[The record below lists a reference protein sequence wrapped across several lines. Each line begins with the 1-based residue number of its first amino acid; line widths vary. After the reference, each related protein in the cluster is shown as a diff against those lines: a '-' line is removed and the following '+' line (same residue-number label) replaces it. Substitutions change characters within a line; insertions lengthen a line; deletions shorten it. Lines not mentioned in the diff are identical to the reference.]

1 MTQGGG
7 TTYRPRSALAM
18 LSVAMATVMAPS
30 RARASR
36 ASARGGDAFCAR
48 LVGKRVSGALNLDH
62 TMLVAGSGRGI
73 ETSLVDPGYDAE
85 RFTREA
91 LSDHGA
97 LLSRIFVE
105 ATFDTERTPS

>member
-48 LVGKRVSGALNLDH
+48 LAGKRVSGALNLGARDRD
-62 TMLVAGSGRGI
+62 VPR
-73 ETSLVDPGYDAE
+73 VDPGYDAE

>member
-1 MTQGGG
+1 
-7 TTYRPRSALAM
+7 
-18 LSVAMATVMAPS
+18 
-30 RARASR
+30 
-36 ASARGGDAFCAR
+36 
-48 LVGKRVSGALNLDH
+48 
-62 TMLVAGSGRGI
+62 MLVAGSGRGI

>member
-1 MTQGGG
+1 
-7 TTYRPRSALAM
+7 
-18 LSVAMATVMAPS
+18 
-30 RARASR
+30 
-36 ASARGGDAFCAR
+36 
-48 LVGKRVSGALNLDH
+48 VSGALKLDH